1 MSDSNQDLRE
11 LLQDHVLLID
21 KYDDLDF
28 QVKSQEASNVEGE

>member
-11 LLQDHVLLID
+11 LLQDHVLLLD

-28 QVKSQEASNVEGE
+28 QVTSQEASNLEGE